1 MTRRLLFSYLA
12 ITAIVLLMLEVPLAV
27 FYGQREKDR
36 LTANVE
42 RDAMVMATIYEDALQ
57 DRTTPDPRTAEVYA
71 ERTGAR
77 VAVTDGAGISE
88 VDTGA
93 DAERDLSTRPEI
105 ITALRG
111 ERSVGIRHSDTLGT
125 DLLYVAVPVA
135 SGGKVHGAV
144 RLTLDTS
151 EVDERIHRFWLALTG
166 IAVVVLIAVAAM
178 GWLLARWITR
188 PIRRL
193 QMAANRFSSGDLT
206 PTTPDTTAPPELVD
220 LETSMNTMAERLDGH
235 IERQRS
241 FVADASHQLRT
252 PLTALRLRLENMGW
266 MTTNP
271 TAQAEVEHA
280 VDETERLGAL
290 VGELLQLARSERREE
305 PVPTDLV
312 QLARDRVDTWGAL
325 ADQAAVD
332 LVFDATD
339 DSLVVGVV
347 PGGLEQMLD
356 NLLDNAIRAAPP
368 GSQVRVSCT
377 GGTNTHRLTVADRG
391 PGMTAE
397 ERAHA
402 LERFWQADPTTSGSG
417 LGLPIVRALVEG
429 SGGSLA
435 LEDNA
440 PTGLA
445 AVIDLPARASASGP
459 AGREG
464 ETSGA

>member
-12 ITAIVLLMLEVPLAV
+12 ITAIVLLMLELPLAV

-36 LTANVE
+36 LSANVE

-57 DRTTPDPRTAEVYA
+57 DRTTPDPTTAEVYA

-77 VAVTDGAGISE
+77 VVVMDGSGISE

-93 DAERDLSTRPEI
+93 EADRDLSTRPEI
-105 ITALRG
+105 VTALG
-111 ERSVGIRHSDTLGT
+111 GQRSVGIRHSDTLDT

-135 SGGKVHGAV
+135 SGGTVHGVV

-151 EVDERIHRFWLALTG
+151 EVDERIHHFWLALTG
-166 IAVVVLIAVAAM
+166 IAVVVLIAAAAV
-178 GWLLARWITR
+178 GWLLARWITQ

-193 QMAANRFSSGDLT
+193 QVTANRFSSGDLT
-206 PTTPDTTAPPELVD
+206 PTTPDTTAPQEVVD

-271 TAQAEVEHA
+271 TEQAELERA

-325 ADQAAVD
+325 ADQAGVG
-332 LVFDATD
+332 LVFDAPD
-339 DSLVVGVV
+339 HPLVVGVV

-368 GSQVRVSCT
+368 GSDVRVSCT
-377 GGTNTHRLTVADRG
+377 AGTDTHRLTVADRG
-391 PGMTAE
+391 PGMTSG

-417 LGLPIVRALVEG
+417 LGLPIVRALAEG

-435 LEDNA
+435 LEENP

-445 AVIDLPARASASGP
+445 AVVDLPAR
-459 AGREG
+459 
-464 ETSGA
+464 TSP